1 MGRRSH
7 VKPILDI
14 ATILAERG
22 YNVILLASGNNGVTK
37 KEENFRKN
45 NKNKTRE
52 KRKERKDRKEDRK
65 IKLIKFF

>member
-22 YNVILLASGNNGVTK
+22 YNVILLASGNNVLSSEYTILQ
-37 KEENFRKN
+37 
-45 NKNKTRE
+45 
-52 KRKERKDRKEDRK
+52 KRKG
-65 IKLIKFF
+65 LPN

>member
-22 YNVILLASGNNGVTK
+22 YNVILLASGNNVLSSEYTILQKGK
-37 KEENFRKN
+37 NFQ
-45 NKNKTRE
+45 TDLQ
-52 KRKERKDRKEDRK
+52 KRKKKTESSHKKK
-65 IKLIKFF
+65 SAGL